1 MSSGKKKILIVDDD
15 LDLLDQHKMLLESRG
30 YQVFSADTTDGGW
43 ELFLQEKP
51 DAAIIDL
58 MMEEN
63 DSGFI
68 LSFKIRNH
76 EFGKNI
82 PIFILTSATYVTG
95 YKFEA
100 KTDEEREWIKCDEII
115 NKPVQI
121 EQLVQKLEHY
131 LTEKSIHH

>member
-1 MSSGKKKILIVDDD
+1 MSSGKKILIVDDD
-15 LDLLDQHKMLLESRG
+15 LDLLEQHKLLLESKG
-30 YQVFSADTTDGGW
+30 YQVFCADTTDNGW

-58 MMEEN
+58 MMEEH
-63 DSGFI
+63 DSGFV
-68 LSFKIRNH
+68 LSYKIKSH

-82 PIFILTSATYVTG
+82 PVFILTSATYVTG

-115 NKPVQI
+115 NKPVQVD
-121 EQLVQKLEHY
+121 QLVQKLEHY
-131 LTEKSIHH
+131 FAEQSAHH

>member
-1 MSSGKKKILIVDDD
+1 MSSGKKILIVDDD
-15 LDLLDQHKMLLESRG
+15 LDLLEQHKLLLESKG
-30 YQVFSADTTDGGW
+30 YQVFSADTTEGGW

-58 MMEEN
+58 MMEEH

-68 LSFKIRNH
+68 LSFRIKNH
-76 EFGKNI
+76 EYGKNI
-82 PIFILTSATYVTG
+82 PVFILTSATYVTG

-121 EQLVQKLEHY
+121 DQLVQKLEHHFA
-131 LTEKSIHH
+131 EKLAHH

>member
-1 MSSGKKKILIVDDD
+1 MSSGKKILIVDDD
-15 LDLLDQHKMLLESRG
+15 LDLLEQHKILLESKG

-58 MMEEN
+58 MMEEH
-63 DSGFI
+63 DSGFV
-68 LSFKIRNH
+68 LSYKIKSH
-76 EFGKNI
+76 EDGKNI
-82 PIFILTSATYVTG
+82 PVFILTSATYVTG

-115 NKPVQI
+115 NKPVQVD
-121 EQLVQKLEHY
+121 QLIQKLEHY
-131 LTEKSIHH
+131 FSEQSAHH